1 MNPSLIAII
10 GVFIGI
16 ISAYV
21 FGYFKNNYSVGL
33 LGNAIIGV
41 FGSIFFTKLIG
52 RFGVNPFKI
61 FQNNYF
67 DWYLFGIYVI
77 TAIFGAI
84 FFQILIKKGI
94 TKLNKSN

>member
-10 GVFIGI
+10 GVFMGI
-16 ISAYV
+16 ISAYI
-21 FGYFKNNYSVGL
+21 FGYFKNNYSAGL

-41 FGSIFFTKLIG
+41 FGSVFFTKLIG

-61 FQNNYF
+61 FKNNYF
-67 DWYLFGIYVI
+67 NWYLFGIYVI

-84 FFQILIKKGI
+84 FFQILIKNIISKF
-94 TKLNKSN
+94 NKPN